1 MIPNPLEDLS
11 LYDVL
16 TPQGF
21 THAIRRGEIDFLDA
35 LALAPEVLRAAE
47 SRQGWNTKMCNER
60 QTSERSYAAYLE
72 GRRKC
77 VIDSVEGGG
86 NG

>member
-1 MIPNPLEDLS
+1 MIPNPLDDLS

-35 LALAPEVLRAAE
+35 LAIAPEVLQAAQ
-47 SRQGWNTKMCNER
+47 SKQGWNTKMCNER
-60 QTSERSYAAYLE
+60 QMSERSYAAYLANRE
-72 GRRKC
+72 HSIITERGK
-77 VIDSVEGGG
+77 
-86 NG
+86 